1 MQIPVIVEPTQSGQY
16 RAHAPQPLT
25 SVGEGPTSE
34 AALAKL
40 REALEKELQKGKQIV
55 LMDLPGEEANPWLAM
70 AGSLK
75 DNPLYDEWRAAM
87 EENRDQSDREAGIER
102 D

>member
-1 MQIPVIVEPTQSGQY
+1 MQIPVVIEPTPTGDF

-40 REALEKELQKGKQIV
+40 REELEKELKRGKQIV
-55 LMDLPGEEANPWLAM
+55 LMDFPGEQENPWVAM

-75 DNPLYDEWRAAM
+75 DNPLFDEWQAAIR
-87 EENRDQSDREAGIER
+87 EFRDQVNREEGIEV

>member
-1 MQIPVIVEPTQSGQY
+1 MQIPVIVEPTQCGQF
-16 RAHAPQPLT
+16 RAQPLYALEA
-25 SVGEGPTSE
+25 VGEGQTSE
-34 AALAKL
+34 AALANL
-40 REALEKELQKGKQIV
+40 REALEREFQKGKQIV
-55 LMDLPGEEANPWLAM
+55 FMDFPSEEYNPWLAM

-75 DNPLYDEWRAAM
+75 DDPLYDEWRAAM

>member
-1 MQIPVIVEPTQSGQY
+1 MQIPVVVEPTANGQF
-16 RAHAPQPLT
+16 RAQPLQPLT
-25 SVGEGPTSE
+25 AVGEGPTSD

-40 REALEKELQKGKQIV
+40 REELEKELQNGKRVV
-55 LMDLPGEEANPWLAM
+55 LMDFPGEETNPWLAM

-75 DNPLYDEWRAAM
+75 DNPLFDEWQAAIR
-87 EENRDQSDREAGIER
+87 EYRDQVNREEGIEL